1 MGDVRG
7 IRVEFIITC
16 RGVVAVAPVNIYRSY
31 CGKDV
36 SGSGDRIPCPKLKAR
51 GLGRDRGGRGCGT
64 RMLGIVV
71 NGCGGAGGS
80 GFWGFKIAATSF
92 ANS

>member
-16 RGVVAVAPVNIYRSY
+16 RGVVAVAPVNFYRSY

-51 GLGRDRGGRGCGT
+51 GLGRDRGGRGCGGAWDVVFECEVCLV
-64 RMLGIVV
+64 RLGIWKLRVV
-71 NGCGGAGGS
+71 MA
-80 GFWGFKIAATSF
+80 
-92 ANS
+92 